1 MSNYTTICLMAT
13 FGGANYDDLADI
25 TQRLVRPMQHNHPS
39 FSEAATIHLT
49 PAWPREPQ
57 WMICWATDVASAL
70 SLWSGAGDVPYSTD
84 VATVHK
90 LQRDVW
96 NLEIKLMKAA
106 SADCNLARRLQADLM
121 VVNAIDPTPFR
132 TRDLTRAPANAV
144 PAFHFDQVHRCR
156 AQHRRRRPTVSG
168 TITWVLNCPASSLDI
183 GAQDLALCNTLGISI
198 YILTRSRVS

>member
-1 MSNYTTICLMAT
+1 MEGTICGINASVYDPLLACLHKMHGARKSRTLARTGSTLSITKTMKYRPCYILKVNPMANFTTVCFMAT
-13 FGGANYDDLADI
+13 FGGADYDDLADI
-25 TQRLVRPMQHNHPS
+25 TQRLVRPVQHNHPS

-84 VATVHK
+84 AATVHK

-121 VVNAIDPTPFR
+121 VHIGC
-132 TRDLTRAPANAV
+132 L
-144 PAFHFDQVHRCR
+144 
-156 AQHRRRRPTVSG
+156 
-168 TITWVLNCPASSLDI
+168 VLF
-183 GAQDLALCNTLGISI
+183 G
-198 YILTRSRVS
+198 